1 VEIVIVTLT
10 TDFGGHYV
18 GIMKGVIKRIAPT
31 AEVIDLGTDVQPFD
45 VKGGAF
51 VLYSSYKYF
60 PPGTVHV
67 AVVDPGVGSERRAIA
82 VRSRNYYFVGPD
94 NGVLIPAARED
105 GVVEMREISNRELFL
120 EDISST
126 FHGRDIF
133 SPVAAFLANGG
144 EFEKVGGKVEIVKD
158 LEFFREVSEGRA
170 EGEVLFVD
178 RFGNLVTSL
187 IEGDLAEKECVIE
200 FEGKRLRAR
209 HARTYSEGREGEIL
223 IIKGSS
229 GHYEIS
235 VREGSAKE
243 VTGLGVGRRFAILD
257 P

>member
-1 VEIVIVTLT
+1 MIVTLT

-18 GIMKGVIKRIAPT
+18 GIMKGVIKRIAPSI
-31 AEVIDLGTDVQPFD
+31 EVIDLGTDIQPFD

-51 VLYSSYKYF
+51 VLLSSYKYF

-67 AVVDPGVGSERRAIA
+67 AVVDPGVGSERMAIA
-82 VRSRNYYFVGPD
+82 VRGRNYYFVGPD
-94 NGVLIPAARED
+94 NGVLMPAARED
-105 GVVEMREISNRELFL
+105 GLVEIREISNRKLLL
-120 EDISST
+120 EEISCT

-133 SPVAAFLANGG
+133 APVAAFLAKGG
-144 EFEKVGGKVEIVKD
+144 DFAEVGRRVEKVKD
-158 LEFFREVSEGRA
+158 LEFFRAVKGVRA

-178 RFGNLVTSL
+178 RFGNIVTSL
-187 IEGDLAEKECVIE
+187 MEGDLRTKEEFVIE
-200 FEGKRLRAR
+200 AQGKRFRAR
-209 HARTYSEGREGEIL
+209 RVTNYSEGREGEIL

-235 VREGSAKE
+235 LREGSAKE
-243 VTGLGVGRRFAILD
+243 LIGLSVGGRFAILD

>member
-1 VEIVIVTLT
+1 MIVTLT
-10 TDFGGHYV
+10 TDFDGHYV
-18 GIMKGVIKRIAPT
+18 GIMKGVIKRIAPRV
-31 AEVIDLGTDVQPFD
+31 EVIDLGTDVQPFD

-60 PPGTVHV
+60 PSGTVHV
-67 AVVDPGVGSERRAIA
+67 VVVDPGVGSERRAIA
-82 VRSRNYYFVGPD
+82 VKSRNYYFVGPD
-94 NGVLIPAARED
+94 NGVLVPAARED
-105 GVVEMREISNRELFL
+105 GVVEIREISNRELFL
-120 EDISST
+120 EEISST

-144 EFEKVGGKVEIVKD
+144 EFEKVGGKIDNVKE
-158 LEFFREVSEGRA
+158 LEFFRTVGEGRA

-187 IEGDLAEKECVIE
+187 LEGDLTKKEYVIE

-209 HARTYSEGREGEIL
+209 CVMTYSEGREGEIL

-235 VREGSAKE
+235 IREGSAKE
-243 VTGLGVGRRFAILD
+243 VTGLTVGRRFAIVD